1 MVVGVTREGVTMD
14 TRQGIAYASPCFD
27 SEATT
32 RPRFRSLG
40 RAGRNTVSVVLTA
53 NVGLE

>member
-1 MVVGVTREGVTMD
+1 MN
-14 TRQGIAYASPCFD
+14 TRQGMAYESPCFD
-27 SEATT
+27 AEATT

-40 RAGRNTVSVVLTA
+40 LAGKWRVSVILTA

>member
-1 MVVGVTREGVTMD
+1 MN

-27 SEATT
+27 AEATT
-32 RPRFRSLG
+32 RPRFHSDG
-40 RAGRNTVSVVLTA
+40 RADAWDVSIVLTV